1 MNILSSSV
9 KSPAIGFMVA
19 VKFRRSSIFTVGGG
33 STLKVKS
40 MVRVSNGFRF
50 SKSNV
55 SVLLFW
61 EVIGSLAVR
70 KLSFVSLNSRV
81 VVPFSWVVPTL

>member
-1 MNILSSSV
+1 M
-9 KSPAIGFMVA
+9 
-19 VKFRRSSIFTVGGG
+19 FTVGGG
-33 STLKVKS
+33 RTLKFRS

-61 EVIGSLAVR
+61 EVVGSLEVR
-70 KLSFVSLNSRV
+70 KLSFVSLNSRGDGSV
-81 VVPFSWVVPTL
+81 ELVGGVEAGASVTYRK